1 MTLLGFNREMYFI
14 TTLFLLRMCIHT
26 HTMFIQELRSLFTD
40 VQDGERGFSTLS
52 VLSEGH
58 YEFDERE
65 SAGVEDEVKTR
76 ELRSSFTYDYA
87 QDKEHGFRALMLSV
101 GHYEFDSAYEE
112 MFWEPASV
120 EDELK
125 IQLQR
130 ITLSEENLV

>member
-1 MTLLGFNREMYFI
+1 
-14 TTLFLLRMCIHT
+14 
-26 HTMFIQELRSLFTD
+26 MFIQELRSLFTD

-65 SAGVEDEVKTR
+65 SAGVEDEVKTQ